1 MVKVETVLFGEIEI
15 RDDQIIRFPGGIPG
29 FEDHEKFTIIEP
41 DPSVP
46 FSYLQSIEDQEL
58 HFILADPFVFFK
70 SYEFEV
76 PRGVQEEI
84 EIDNP
89 EVLAIKSIVSVQDK
103 LEEATA
109 NLLAPIVIN
118 TKKMLAKQVVLH
130 DTVYTTKHKLFE
142 LAVSE

>member
-1 MVKVETVLFGEIEI
+1 M
-15 RDDQIIRFPGGIPG
+15 
-29 FEDHEKFTIIEP
+29 
-41 DPSVP
+41 
-46 FSYLQSIEDQEL
+46 Y
-58 HFILADPFVFFK
+58 FFK

-84 EIDNP
+84 EIDSP

>member
-58 HFILADPFVFFK
+58 HFILADPFVFFLK
-70 SYEFEV
+70 AMNLRFLEV
-76 PRGVQEEI
+76 FKRRLRLTARRFWPL
-84 EIDNP
+84 NP
-89 EVLAIKSIVSVQDK
+89 LFRFKINWRRRRPIC
-103 LEEATA
+103 
-109 NLLAPIVIN
+109 LLP
-118 TKKMLAKQVVLH
+118 
-130 DTVYTTKHKLFE
+130 
-142 LAVSE
+142 S